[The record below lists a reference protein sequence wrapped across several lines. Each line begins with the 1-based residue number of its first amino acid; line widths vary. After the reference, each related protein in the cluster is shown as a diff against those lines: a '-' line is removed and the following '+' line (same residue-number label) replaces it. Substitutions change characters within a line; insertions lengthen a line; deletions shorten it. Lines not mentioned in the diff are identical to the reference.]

1 MQRSPSVEVNG
12 CMGRPTTEP
21 PYEPVSRVHRELGHP
36 VRIASGGRQA
46 FCVVCL
52 LLWSAR
58 DDWYATDIVDQLAA

>member
-1 MQRSPSVEVNG
+1 
-12 CMGRPTTEP
+12 MGRPTTEP

-52 LLWSAR
+52 LLWSVR